1 MKNANTSQICLNIM
15 RTFKR
20 HIIQRNECLAW
31 TLQGPTRWRQKLD
44 LNPILTTISDD
55 SDDDNDG
62 INDDDDSDDDGDGIP
77 DSEDDDH
84 PDHDDDNDEL

>member
-1 MKNANTSQICLNIM
+1 MLKYNENILKDIS
-15 RTFKR
+15 FKGMSVLPER
-20 HIIQRNECLAW
+20 FKVQPDGVKSR
-31 TLQGPTRWRQKLD
+31 
-44 LNPILTTISDD
+44 LNPIWTTISDD